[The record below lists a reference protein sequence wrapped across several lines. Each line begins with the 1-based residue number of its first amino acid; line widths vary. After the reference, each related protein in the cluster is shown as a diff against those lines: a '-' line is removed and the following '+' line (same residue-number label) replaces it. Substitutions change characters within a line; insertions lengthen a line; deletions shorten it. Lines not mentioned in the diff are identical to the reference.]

1 MGRWGNLVKLEEHI
15 INVSNFWMNK
25 WVNTSIK
32 KVVFCKYSYSNY
44 ALSVRLWLRMES
56 TNQLGKTLNVLLLLK
71 PLVSWVT
78 SQSISDF
85 NNNTLSLNDSARL
98 ISITPE
104 VFKVLPTIFTY
115 IRLLSFLYVLR
126 STPFGCNYFNF
137 SRTVSLCFGT

>member
-44 ALSVRLWLRMES
+44 TLSVRLC
-56 TNQLGKTLNVLLLLK
+56 NKTLNVLLLLK